1 MVDVIGA
8 YLVGKIGVVGRPQ
21 ARRRSRRHGLRPCVS
36 TQSKRPAAEMLRFA
50 GICGERWFAVAFGG
64 MDMK

>member
-8 YLVGKIGVVGRPQ
+8 YLVGKIRGVGRPQ

-36 TQSKRPAAEMLRFA
+36 TQSKRPTAEMLQFA

>member
-8 YLVGKIGVVGRPQ
+8 YLVGKIRVVGW
-21 ARRRSRRHGLRPCVS
+21 
-36 TQSKRPAAEMLRFA
+36 FA

>member
-8 YLVGKIGVVGRPQ
+8 YLVGKIRMVGRPQ
-21 ARRRSRRHGLRPCVS
+21 ARRCSRRHGLRPCVS

-50 GICGERWFAVAFGG
+50 GICGVGFVKKIVVA
-64 MDMK
+64 